1 VVKKSA
7 MDNELVDL
15 FQKALQA
22 LNPYDSVLKV
32 FEDGAIRIN
41 ESAIPLSEYQEIYL
55 LALGKAS
62 VEMAKAVQ
70 SASGVRHSNILVV
83 CPCGSGIPEA
93 LNGRVIEAEHPVPGS
108 GSEQAGREVLAF
120 VERIPAGA
128 LLICCISGGSS
139 SLVAAPAEG
148 ITLDDLNQT
157 HKLLLN
163 SGADIYEMNTVRKH
177 LSKVKGGQLL
187 RHLNLEVTLIN
198 LLISDVPGDDPAVIG
213 SGPTV
218 ADLSTFVDASKVLS
232 NYGLWDKVPES
243 VQSHIKRGMS
253 GNAPETV
260 KELKMEYFTRVVAS
274 AKMLADRVG
283 ELAVDPE
290 FRIQNSEFKIQNSE
304 GSTVPRLRRL
314 NVEVADAPFTE
325 DVQKVASYIAGR
337 AKEVAKAKAD
347 HSTLLVY
354 YGESKMKVTG
364 SGKGGRNQE
373 LALRGAMKI
382 AGLPNISWLSVGT
395 DGIDGPTDAAG
406 AIVDGQMISEALEKG
421 LDPEAYLEGNDSYH
435 FHEKMGTLVKTGATG
450 NNLMDLTLVL
460 VD

>member
-1 VVKKSA
+1 

-41 ESAIPLSEYQEIYL
+41 DAAIPLVEYQEIYL
-55 LALGKAS
+55 LAMGKAS

-83 CPCGSGIPEA
+83 CPRGSEIPEA

-108 GSEQAGREVLAF
+108 GSERAGREVLAF
-120 VERIPAGA
+120 VERIPAGS
-128 LLICCISGGSS
+128 LLICCISGGTS
-139 SLVAAPAEG
+139 SLLALPTEG
-148 ITLDDLNQT
+148 ISLEELNRT
-157 HKLLLN
+157 HEMLLG
-163 SGADIYEMNTVRKH
+163 SGADIHEMNAVRKH
-177 LSKVKGGQLL
+177 LSSIKGGQLL
-187 RHLNLEVTLIN
+187 RHLNREVTLIN
-198 LLISDVPGDDPAVIG
+198 LIISDVPGDDPAVIG

-218 ADLSTFVDASKVLS
+218 ADSSTFVDASKVLS

-290 FRIQNSEFKIQNSE
+290 CRIQNSEFRIQNSE
-304 GSTVPRLRRL
+304 GSTAPRLRRL

-354 YGESKMKVTG
+354 YGESKVKVTG

-406 AIVDGQMISEALEKG
+406 ALVDGRTFKQAQGQG
-421 LDPEAYLEGNDSYH
+421 LDPKTYLENNDSYH
-435 FHEKMGTLVKTGATG
+435 FHEQMGTLVKTGPTG
-450 NNLMDLTLVL
+450 NNLMDVTLVL
-460 VD
+460 VE